1 MKKNPLKTVT
11 NTTGKAAYI
20 YITDNV
26 DKGGGEAIKALQ
38 QYDIVPGHNPRAI
51 RERSEGARERYK
63 DIDTNTSVRDQFNRN
78 SYEYFRPDEAIPS
91 DSKEILGACMGAYR
105 RVGIVR
111 NVIDLMGDFG
121 AQGVKLTHPNPRLQ
135 KFYRSWWKKVAGT
148 DRTERSLNLL
158 YRCGLFVIKRRMAK
172 ITIRQERQLIAEGKD
187 KLQPDVEYE
196 PSLETQKRNIPIRY
210 VFMNPLMLE
219 VLGGELGQFIG
230 KQLYGVRVS
239 AKIRNMINNPKAIN
253 KVLINELPADI
264 VKAIKSGASIIPLDP
279 KKITAKYYK
288 KDDWQSW
295 ADPMIYA
302 ILDDLIL
309 LEKMKLADLAALDGA
324 ISQVRLWKLGDLD
337 KGIFPTNTA
346 VNRLIEILLSNTG
359 GGAFDLVWG
368 PDLTI
373 EEYKTNVHMFL
384 GKKKYE
390 PVMDSI
396 YAGLGVPPTL
406 TGAATSSGFTNNY
419 ISLQTLIKRLEYGRG
434 VIKSFWDQE
443 LELVRQAM
451 GHKIAAKVVFDHNV
465 LSDEAAMKALLIQ
478 LVDRDILSVDTI
490 AERFGEDPE
499 FEALKLQKENK
510 QRKQKKL
517 QAKAGPWHSP
527 EKFHEYV
534 KAAIPRGFLGI
545 DLEEEWLTDEDTP
558 FDRQLEIQKEKG
570 KLPDSTPKGEPQ
582 QGRPLNSKDKEK
594 RKQKEVKPVGA
605 SDEFM
610 AMTLWAREAQT
621 HISDAVTPLLLK
633 KFNKTSQR
641 SLSREESQQV
651 EYFKFSILANLNP
664 YSNVD
669 KNIIKNMIDECG
681 VLTIPHNM
689 NKMCEE
695 LISNTR
701 IRIGRELTLDE
712 MRTLYA
718 ASYSFINI

>member
-1 MKKNPLKTVT
+1 
-11 NTTGKAAYI
+11 
-20 YITDNV
+20 
-26 DKGGGEAIKALQ
+26 
-38 QYDIVPGHNPRAI
+38 
-51 RERSEGARERYK
+51 
-63 DIDTNTSVRDQFNRN
+63 
-78 SYEYFRPDEAIPS
+78 
-91 DSKEILGACMGAYR
+91 
-105 RVGIVR
+105 
-111 NVIDLMGDFG
+111 
-121 AQGVKLTHPNPRLQ
+121 
-135 KFYRSWWKKVAGT
+135 
-148 DRTERSLNLL
+148 
-158 YRCGLFVIKRRMAK
+158 
-172 ITIRQERQLIAEGKD
+172 
-187 KLQPDVEYE
+187 
-196 PSLETQKRNIPIRY
+196 
-210 VFMNPLMLE
+210 
-219 VLGGELGQFIG
+219 LGGELGQFIG

-570 KLPDSTPKGEPQ
+570 KLPDSAPKGEPQ

-641 SLSREESQQV
+641 SLSREESQQI